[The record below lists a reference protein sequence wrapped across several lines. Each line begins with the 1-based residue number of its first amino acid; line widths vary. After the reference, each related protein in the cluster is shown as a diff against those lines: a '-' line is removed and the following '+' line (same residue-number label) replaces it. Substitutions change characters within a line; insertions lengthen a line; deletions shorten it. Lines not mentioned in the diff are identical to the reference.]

1 MVLSKTEVIARNS
14 SISVSVRK
22 MTQVVRLINGL
33 SIGRAID
40 ILQLSHKDC
49 SKDVLMLLSSA
60 TKNAVNQLEVDDI
73 SNLYIKD
80 IRLGRGRKI
89 KRFMARARGRGN
101 RITKHFSNL
110 CIVVG
115 SR

>member
-1 MVLSKTEVIARNS
+1 MVLSKTEVVARNS
-14 SISVSVRK
+14 SISVGVRK
-22 MTQVVRLINGL
+22 MSEVVRLIIGL
-33 SIGRAID
+33 PIGRAID
-40 ILQLSHKDC
+40 ILQLSHKGC
-49 SKDVLMLLSSA
+49 SKDILVLLYSA
-60 TKNAVNQLEVDDI
+60 AKNAVNQLEVDDL

-80 IRLGRGRKI
+80 VRLGRGRKM